1 MGIFPSRILEL
12 LEEKSRGCPSVALVD
27 GVLKKKKTKTPE
39 QVFFLLDFFPDFSCF
54 LEVNFPKNSLSLQL
68 HLSCELQLVGI
79 HPRGCNPQKWCG
91 TGPKIQENMNQEPK
105 FGPRIQMWGRGI
117 RLDQKGAGASC
128 GAPFPVD
135 SLWIAPR
142 FYSFP
147 SISVILLFPS
157 CLKCSS
163 RSFPAGNPKCVIPR

>member
-39 QVFFLLDFFPDFSCF
+39 QVYFLLDFFPDFSCF

-79 HPRGCNPQKWCG
+79 HPRGCNPQK
-91 TGPKIQENMNQEPK
+91 
-105 FGPRIQMWGRGI
+105 
-117 RLDQKGAGASC
+117 
-128 GAPFPVD
+128 
-135 SLWIAPR
+135 
-142 FYSFP
+142 
-147 SISVILLFPS
+147 
-157 CLKCSS
+157 
-163 RSFPAGNPKCVIPR
+163 